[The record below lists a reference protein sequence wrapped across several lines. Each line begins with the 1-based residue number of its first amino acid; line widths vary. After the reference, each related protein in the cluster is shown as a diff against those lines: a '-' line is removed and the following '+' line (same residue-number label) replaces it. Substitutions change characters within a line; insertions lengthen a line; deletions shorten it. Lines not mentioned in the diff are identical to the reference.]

1 MELKRKRWRLKSYE
15 QCFSGAEALEWLHN
29 YIQNHP
35 SFGAHV
41 TREQTFLLLQKFL
54 ENKVFEN
61 ATSKSSKKFQD
72 TNCLY
77 RFAEEVNEYFS
88 KNKLENKENM
98 TLHNSLRNLLKN
110 FKRNSRTNPVDT
122 AEEIQKK
129 NNHITVKENLKQAE
143 PVPCM
148 TPLALDLENVKVG
161 SSKNNSY
168 CDMSTILCD
177 DDSTFDTS
185 ISEQY
190 FARSNS
196 LRVNK
201 GFHKKNKITESFL
214 ETQCEEDLLYADSI
228 NPDRKQS
235 SLKLYKRTVPV
246 VRLKTTNDKKK
257 REVPKRNTVTLGK
270 RQSTDSNR
278 EEFSPRKKIRS
289 DSNLLKQAPR
299 SSLLPR
305 KAVTILGEKPSYIKE
320 VDSYNTYEVRKL
332 PGFRPNNKSENAFE
346 KPKQFIMEKSH
357 DQNISSKINSKKNIE
372 PKNFQRNGNHATFPN
387 HRKYQQHSM
396 KRRSLS
402 QNNLSFY
409 QKYESVENIL
419 ETKDFQRSTS
429 TANLKKQ
436 SLYKAPSTWSINTI
450 GLSTDIREEYPNESH
465 DLTTTDIEDS
475 WKSTALLRFMLFP
488 FSASGCTKY
497 RKVKKA
503 VKKNFFTR
511 IFVLR

>member
-41 TREQTFLLLQKFL
+41 TKEQTFLLLQKFL

-61 ATSKSSKKFQD
+61 ATSKSNKKFQD

-77 RFAEEVNEYFS
+77 RFTEEENENFS
-88 KNKLENKENM
+88 KNKSENKENM
-98 TLHNSLRNLLKN
+98 TLHNSLSNLLKN
-110 FKRNSRTNPVDT
+110 FKRNSRTIPVDT
-122 AEEIQKK
+122 ADEIQRK
-129 NNHITVKENLKQAE
+129 NSHITMEENLKQVE

-148 TPLALDLENVKVG
+148 TPLALDLENIKVG
-161 SSKNNSY
+161 SSKSNSY
-168 CDMSTILCD
+168 CDMSTIICD

-185 ISEQY
+185 ISQQY

-201 GFHKKNKITESFL
+201 GFSKKNKITESFL

-228 NPDRKQS
+228 NPDTKLS
-235 SLKLYKRTVPV
+235 SIKLYKRTVPIV
-246 VRLKTTNDKKK
+246 KLKTTKDKKK
-257 REVPKRNTVTLGK
+257 EILRQNTVTLGK
-270 RQSTDSNR
+270 RQSADSNG

-289 DSNLLKQAPR
+289 DSNLSKQAPR

-332 PGFRPNNKSENAFE
+332 PGFKPNTKSKNTFE
-346 KPKQFIMEKSH
+346 KPKQFIMEKSD
-357 DQNISSKINSKKNIE
+357 DQNISSKINSEGNIE
-372 PKNFQRNGNHATFPN
+372 PKNFQRNGNHATYPE
-387 HRKYQQHSM
+387 HRKCQQHSM

-402 QNNLSFY
+402 QNNLSFS
-409 QKYESVENIL
+409 QKYKSVENIL

-450 GLSTDIREEYPNESH
+450 GLSTGMREEYPSKSH
-465 DLTTTDIEDS
+465 DLSTMDIEDS

-488 FSASGCTKY
+488 FSVSGCTKY
-497 RKVKKA
+497 HKVKKV